1 VEIRSS
7 HQPAII
13 LVSEAAMSTQPKTLL
28 TPEEYLAMEREA
40 EYKSEYYDG
49 VMYAMAG
56 ARAAHDLI
64 AGNTHGQL
72 WNAFRSRPCRAHTS
86 DMRVRTVARHYA
98 YPDTSAL
105 CGEPRFLDERHDTL
119 LNPGMIVEVLSP
131 STEAYDRGRKFEL
144 YQSISSLREYLLLA
158 SDRVHADLYTRQANG
173 LWLLSSAGGL
183 DDVLTFESV
192 GCEIKLADLYEK
204 VEFDVTQQRPA

>member
-1 VEIRSS
+1 M
-7 HQPAII
+7 H
-13 LVSEAAMSTQPKTLL
+13 VSEAAMSTQPKTLL
-28 TPEEYLAMEREA
+28 TPEEYIAIEREA

-64 AGNTHGQL
+64 AWNLHGEL
-72 WNAFRSRPCRAHTS
+72 HNAFRSRPCEGFTS
-86 DMRVRTVARHYA
+86 DMRVRTVARHYT
-98 YPDTSAL
+98 YPDSSAL
-105 CGEPRFLDERHDTL
+105 CGEPEFLDERRDTL
-119 LNPGMIVEVLSP
+119 LNPSLIVEVLSR

-183 DDVLTFESV
+183 EDVLTLESV
-192 GCEIKLADLYEK
+192 GCQVRLADVYEK
-204 VEFDVTQQRPA
+204 VEFDA